1 MTLILGRKEGMTQVF
16 AEDGTQIGVT
26 VVAAGPCVV
35 TQVRTEETDGYD
47 AVQLGFADKREK
59 CTKKPELGHFK
70 KAGTAPKRFTREE
83 RLAKAAELAVGDSIT
98 CEVFAEGDLV
108 DVIGTTKPESDEDEE
123 DEEAEDTKA
132 AEAAAASAPKLP
144 SKAALAF
151 KPRTIK
157 RPAPKPKVAPK
168 PPTSSTSSSSSS
180 LAAAASAA
188 APAGAGAGGKA
199 SS

>member
-1 MTLILGRKEGMTQVF
+1 MSPARPLHVPLPSASSLCRHHSYLPNSSSQ
-16 AEDGTQIGVT
+16 ACRVT
-26 VVAAGPCVV
+26 GP
-35 TQVRTEETDGYD
+35 GG
-47 AVQLGFADKREK
+47 A
-59 CTKKPELGHFK
+59 
-70 KAGTAPKRFTREE
+70 
-83 RLAKAAELAVGDSIT
+83 
-98 CEVFAEGDLV
+98 

-151 KPRTIK
+151 NPRTIK

-199 SS
+199 SSKPRPFTFVPCATVSLACFKLVASISGNRWSSRDGVLGTEGS